1 MTEYE
6 IFRRCVALGMAKA
19 GAAGCTANILAESR
33 GIPNNVEDRS
43 TMSDEEYTAAVDS
56 GSYDGFCEDR
66 LGYGLFQYT
75 LPSRKEKYLAYF
87 KGHGVSIGD
96 AETQFYFAAKEMRED
111 YPFVWNVLTHTASPY
126 DAAYVMCAQFERPKN
141 TEASAEQRGKSAK
154 EIYERCVSAGVKR
167 VYYNPQKMID
177 WGYSQ
182 IGYHEKETNDQLE
195 DFTANAGDQNW
206 NKYAAYLDSLPGFY
220 NGKKNIG
227 YPGMWCDIFYDA
239 GMVICYGREAALYLL
254 CQPEKSCGAGC
265 KYSAQYYDAAGRFYR
280 SNPQPGDQIFF
291 GTDWDHVNHTGL
303 VVAVK
308 DGRVYT
314 IEGNTS
320 DMVAE
325 RNYALDGDGIF
336 GYGRPRWGNPE
347 DGEEEVPAEDKPEK
361 DSGYFYDVQLPLV
374 KKGDK
379 NGYVWAIQTILIEL
393 GYDCG
398 NKRLFQR
405 EKPDGEF
412 GAATEKAVAAF
423 QREHGLIPDGE
434 VGGETWKALLAH
446 KA

>member
-1 MTEYE
+1 MTEFE
-6 IFRRCVALGMAKA
+6 IFRRCVTLGMSKA
-19 GAAGCTANILAESR
+19 GAAGCTANILAESC
-33 GIPNNVEDRS
+33 GKPNNVENRCP
-43 TMSDEEYTAAVDS
+43 MSDDAYTAAVDN
-56 GSYDGFCEDR
+56 GSYAGFVEDR
-66 LGYGLFQYT
+66 YGYGLCQWT
-75 LPSRKEKYLAYF
+75 LPSRKEKYLTYF

-96 AETQFYFAAKEMRED
+96 AETQFYYMVKEMRED
-111 YPFVWNVLTHTASPY
+111 YPFVWNVLTGTSSSY

-141 TEASAEQRGKSAK
+141 TEASAEIRGKQAK
-154 EIYERCVSAGVKR
+154 DIYERCVSEGVKK
-167 VYYNPQKMID
+167 VYYDPQKMID

-182 IGYHEKETNDQLE
+182 IGYHEKETNAQLE
-195 DFTANAGDQNW
+195 NFTVNAGDQNW
-206 NKYAAYLDSLPGFY
+206 NKYAADLDTYPGFY

-227 YPGMWCDIFYDA
+227 PLGMWCDIWYDD
-239 GMVICYGREAALYLL
+239 GMVICYGREAAQYLL
-254 CQPEKSCGAGC
+254 CQPNNSAGAGC
-265 KYSAQYYDAAGRFYR
+265 KYSAQYYDAAGRFYK
-280 SNPQPGDQIFF
+280 SGPQPGDQIFF
-291 GTDWDHVNHTGL
+291 GSDWDHVDHTGL

-308 DGRVYT
+308 NGRVYT

-325 RNYALDGDGIF
+325 RNYPLNSGKIF

-347 DGEEEVPAEDKPEK
+347 DGEAEVPAEDKPEK

-379 NGYVWAIQTILIEL
+379 NGYVWTIQTILIEL

-412 GAATEKAVAAF
+412 GEKTEKAVAAF
-423 QREHGLIPDGE
+423 QREHGLVPDGE